1 MHSRARDQDKL
12 MTGTVFDAD
21 PVLLMLIMERQAPL
35 IQIAGLL
42 LDSSSTDCMI
52 YFIPLHCNDV
62 AIEFAAFLCG
72 KLNYIHCKFAS
83 LPE

>member
-1 MHSRARDQDKL
+1 MHSRARDPDKL
-12 MTGTVFDAD
+12 MIGTVFGAD
-21 PVLLMLIMERQAPL
+21 PVLLILIMERQAPL

-42 LDSSSTDCMI
+42 LDSSSTDLYISSPCTAT
-52 YFIPLHCNDV
+52 NV

-72 KLNYIHCKFAS
+72 NLNCIHCKFAS